1 MESNELKFE
10 LRSEQIFPNGFSLED
25 FEKTFKENQNVIKN
39 NRNIIKKLRFGDV
52 ETVTKSFKRPN
63 FIQGII
69 YKYFR
74 KTKARRSFE
83 HSLLLNQMGIKTP
96 EPLCFIEVFD
106 RFRLLQSYY
115 ISRQINYDFTLEFA
129 TQKEAG
135 NYKDILKSFID
146 FTYDLHEKNIMHLD
160 YVVGNICVKKKEDGY
175 DFFLVDLN
183 RLYKGV
189 VNSKTGVKNL
199 RRISR
204 DPEIIKILAEEYA
217 NKSSNSLSDFNN
229 YLMRA
234 VDRNFQLSLI
244 HI

>member
-10 LRSEQIFPNGFSLED
+10 LRSEEIFPNGFSLED

-96 EPLCFIEVFD
+96 ELVF
-106 RFRLLQSYY
+106 
-115 ISRQINYDFTLEFA
+115 
-129 TQKEAG
+129 
-135 NYKDILKSFID
+135 
-146 FTYDLHEKNIMHLD
+146 H
-160 YVVGNICVKKKEDGY
+160 
-175 DFFLVDLN
+175 
-183 RLYKGV
+183 
-189 VNSKTGVKNL
+189 
-199 RRISR
+199 
-204 DPEIIKILAEEYA
+204 
-217 NKSSNSLSDFNN
+217 
-229 YLMRA
+229 
-234 VDRNFQLSLI
+234 
-244 HI
+244 